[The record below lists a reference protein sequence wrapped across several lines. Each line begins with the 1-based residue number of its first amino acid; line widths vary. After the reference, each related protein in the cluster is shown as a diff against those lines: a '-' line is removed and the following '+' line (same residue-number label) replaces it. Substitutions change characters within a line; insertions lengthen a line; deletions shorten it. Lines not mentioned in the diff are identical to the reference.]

1 MFERVDVELAKA
13 GEVYEVTFAQ
23 KAMMQ
28 GGEYM
33 MSLAVPDLKMESSWY
48 IRDFMILPRWLL
60 YRNRTQ

>member
-28 GGEYM
+28 GEN
-33 MSLAVPDLKMESSWY
+33 
-48 IRDFMILPRWLL
+48 I
-60 YRNRTQ
+60 